1 MKIGLTFPLDY
12 SGIST
17 YARHLI
23 NELATYSDLEIHL
36 YTTFSRKKKLSKAFN
51 NSPRFRYRN
60 IFPNDLMLGVKLGKI
75 TKFIQNVIWFKES
88 LTMDLIHQ
96 TNPITAT
103 RWTGRTVLTVHDIF
117 PLYLPAYPG
126 LKKTLE
132 ERHEAI
138 FVRPKLLFVP
148 THFVKNDITTRLNVP
163 AEKICVTYEAASSEF
178 KRIEPDWNL
187 LKKYDLTPE
196 TPFFFHIGRSDYR
209 KNLERMAEAYFALPA
224 PLKRKTQFVIASN
237 RFGDR
242 TSLNQIIERG
252 MKSGEGGTVKVITDI
267 PFEDLLNLYNA
278 ALGFMFVSIAE
289 GFGIPLLEAMQC
301 GCPVI
306 TSTETSLP
314 EIAGNA
320 ALLVNPYDTDAIAN
334 AMRQLIESPELR
346 EDLRNKGFERAKQ
359 FSWKKMAEETLNGYK
374 RAMQA

>member
-1 MKIGLTFPLDY
+1 MKIGFTFPLDY

-23 NELATYSDLEIHL
+23 TELATYPDIELHL
-36 YTTFSRKKKLSKAFN
+36 YTLLRRKKQLSEAFEH
-51 NSPRFRYRN
+51 STRFYYRN
-60 IFPNDLMLGVKLGKI
+60 ALPHDLMLGKHLEVVTKL
-75 TKFIQNVIWFKES
+75 IQDCIWLSESFKV
-88 LTMDLIHQ
+88 DLIHH
-96 TNPITAT
+96 TNPLSMPQWV
-103 RWTGRTVLTVHDIF
+103 RNTVVTVHDVF
-117 PLYLPAYPG
+117 PLYMKALPG
-126 LKKTLE
+126 IKETI
-132 ERHEAI
+132 ERKQKAI
-138 FVRPKLLFVP
+138 FEESRLIFVP
-148 THFVKNDITTRLNVP
+148 SEFVKKDISTRLSVP
-163 AEKICVTYEAASSEF
+163 KEKMCVTYEAASSNF

-187 LKKYDLTPE
+187 LKKYDLKPE

-209 KNLERMAEAYFALPA
+209 KNLERMVDAYFALPKN
-224 PLKRKTQFVIASN
+224 LKQQVSFVVAVNGDKTELYRAIAQGSA
-237 RFGDR
+237 R
-242 TSLNQIIERG
+242 
-252 MKSGEGGTVKVITDI
+252 GEGGSVKVITDI

-314 EIAGNA
+314 EIAGDA
-320 ALLVNPYDTDAIAN
+320 ALLANPYDTAAIAN

-346 EDLRNKGFERAKQ
+346 EDLRKKGFERAKQ

-374 RAMQA
+374 RAMQS